1 MPFKSPNEKIAKKV
15 NQQQDL
21 ASVCT
26 RIIGSERGR
35 VFFQQAASEK
45 EMMSISV
52 GPDQSFK
59 LVGSMLVR
67 FPDPLV

>member
-1 MPFKSPNEKIAKKV
+1 MPFKSPNEKIAKKG
-15 NQQQDL
+15 NQQQGL

-26 RIIGSERGR
+26 RIIGSER
-35 VFFQQAASEK
+35 VFFSQQAASEK